1 MTTQHS
7 SKFSRSTFVAAL
19 AALALAA
26 TACGGGG
33 DSADAPLPTDA
44 PTTTVVSSADPESA
58 PETTSPPET
67 TTSTTALEPEPVP
80 EPEPE
85 VATEPEPEQVDEATE
100 GHDEVEGFDDV
111 EPVEQDVICGEGLT
125 LMEEF
130 VTDTDN
136 GCRPEMCDDGR
147 DDHGDCALP
156 PADEPMTEEEVAELP
171 TETIPQGEYGLEG
184 CTEVSLGVCDLEG
197 VRYCHDTV
205 EGWNECPGQPT
216 GDPCEHDA
224 SDPLSFTG
232 SGQVTGQIPTV
243 TLSPDTWSISICLWD
258 NNISTGQHERF
269 LVHLFETEE
278 EGRDRQIWI
287 PLVMS
292 EPPSWDSPLTEVVS
306 SVAAG
311 EWAFAGVI
319 SAALFD
325 DLGID
330 QLIFEV
336 TVTPEGGGSWVIT
349 FIPNG

>member
-100 GHDEVEGFDDV
+100 GHDEVEGFEDV

-136 GCRPEMCDDGR
+136 GCRAEMCDDGR
-147 DDHGDCALP
+147 DDHGNCALP

-171 TETIPQGEYGLEG
+171 TETIPYEEYGLEG
-184 CTEVSLGVCDLEG
+184 CTAVSLGMCNRDG
-197 VRYCHDTV
+197 VLFCYDTV
-205 EGWNECPGQPT
+205 EGWAECPGQPS
-216 GDPCEHDA
+216 GDPCEQDET
-224 SDPLSFTG
+224 DDLSFTG
-232 SGQVTGQIPTV
+232 SSVQTTGQIPEV
-243 TLSPDTWSISICLWD
+243 TLTPGTWTVSACVTDNDVTTGVASPFQMALIPDLDAGHHYRLPEGETWA
-258 NNISTGQHERF
+258 NNYPA
-269 LVHLFETEE
+269 VLF
-278 EGRDRQIWI
+278 R
-287 PLVMS
+287 S
-292 EPPSWDSPLTEVVS
+292 ESVVD
-306 SVAAG
+306 G
-311 EWAFAGVI
+311 EWSRTIIVPSEGQP
-319 SAALFD
+319 AL
-325 DLGID
+325 LNM
-330 QLIFEV
+330 EV
-336 TVTPEGGGSWVIT
+336 AVTAEGGGTWVII
-349 FIPNG
+349 FRPSG